1 MGLLE
6 NMKAVQIEKPW
17 EINIVDIP
25 EPERKGNAIIR
36 IKAAGICGSDMG
48 AFRGTNNLVTYPRI
62 IGHELAGEIVY
73 LPAGYTGSLQIGDR
87 VVTDPYIGCGECYP
101 CKIGRRNCCENLRV
115 LGVHIDGGMTEYFA
129 HPADML
135 VPIPDGLSWQEA
147 AMAEPLTIALHSI
160 HRLQLKEKEHV
171 LVFGAGPIGLLVAM
185 VAKAYNCVP
194 ILIDPVQGRLDYA
207 NKLGYSCLINPQ
219 VDDMGAKIYE
229 YCGYH
234 TVEAVVE
241 ASGSN
246 SAIEST
252 LEYVSNAGR
261 IVFTGWP
268 KNKTLLATDVFTRK
282 ELDVRGAR
290 NSLMEFPEALN
301 LIKQG
306 LVPVLSLVSEVIEID
321 EVPRI
326 MMDMDINP
334 GNYMKSIVLIR

>member
-6 NMKAVQIEKPW
+6 NMKAIQIKKPR

-87 VVTDPYIGCGECYP
+87 VVADPYIGCGECYP

-171 LVFGAGPIGLLVAM
+171 LVFGAGPIGLLAAM
-185 VAKAYNCVP
+185 VAKAYNCIP
-194 ILIDPVQGRLDYA
+194 ILVDPVQGRLDYA
-207 NKLGYSCLINPQ
+207 DKLGYSCLVNPQ
-219 VDDMGAKIYE
+219 VDDMAAKIYE

-268 KNKTLLATDVFTRK
+268 KNKTLLATDLFTRK